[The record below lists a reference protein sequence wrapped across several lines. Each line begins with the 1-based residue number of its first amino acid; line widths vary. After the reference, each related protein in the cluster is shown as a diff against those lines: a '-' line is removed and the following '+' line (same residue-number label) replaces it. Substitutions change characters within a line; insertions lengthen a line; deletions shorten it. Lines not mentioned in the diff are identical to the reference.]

1 MTAMRPYLAIIKDSF
16 REALASRVLWV
27 LLALITVTL
36 LGIAPLTYREQAT
49 VGLRERDVEA
59 WPLMVEKLRDASQSL
74 VMTPA
79 KRVWSLLDEEGKK
92 AVREF
97 KKLPPQPNLRDVREM
112 QRSGKVLFKSLD
124 KAVRRDDFYD
134 AEAWKDAPVSREL
147 KELQKT
153 PYEKLSSQDRLREN
167 RMLMEAAF
175 PDLISSSSSTSLV
188 FRYAIWNLGQPF
200 PIRKQQFVEALFK
213 QLPWLIDKGIL
224 SLGLLIAVLVTAPII
239 PQMLDAGSLHL
250 LLSKPIARPLLY
262 ISKFLGGC
270 AFVLAGLAT
279 ADLLNALFLRK
290 SRSRDKRTTY
300 ESGET
305 PIGGAWIQFPLAF
318 YVFALL
324 FVAFD
329 VDIVFIL
336 GWAVIFQQLGW
347 FGFAEISFFIL
358 TLAIGLV
365 YAWRKGVIRWI

>member
-1 MTAMRPYLAIIKDSF
+1 M
-16 REALASRVLWV
+16 V
-27 LLALITVTL
+27 
-36 LGIAPLTYREQAT
+36 AT
-49 VGLRERDVEA
+49 G
-59 WPLMVEKLRDASQSL
+59 
-74 VMTPA
+74 
-79 KRVWSLLDEEGKK
+79 
-92 AVREF
+92 
-97 KKLPPQPNLRDVREM
+97 
-112 QRSGKVLFKSLD
+112 
-124 KAVRRDDFYD
+124 Y
-134 AEAWKDAPVSREL
+134 
-147 KELQKT
+147 
-153 PYEKLSSQDRLREN
+153 
-167 RMLMEAAF
+167 
-175 PDLISSSSSTSLV
+175 
-188 FRYAIWNLGQPF
+188 
-200 PIRKQQFVEALFK
+200 
-213 QLPWLIDKGIL
+213 
-224 SLGLLIAVLVTAPII
+224 LIA
-239 PQMLDAGSLHL
+239 L
-250 LLSKPIARPLLY
+250 LF
-262 ISKFLGGC
+262 FLGGC

-305 PIGGAWIQFPLAF
+305 PIGGAWVQFPLAF